1 MREKIERVVE
11 RYYHGPPQYDCCEG
25 PATRTAC
32 TACTEDGRLH
42 ATSKAASRSAESFTI
57 GTAESFTIGTS
68 GMSSDDDTEEAE
80 QVMLAS
86 IHADLL
92 VLRL

>member
-1 MREKIERVVE
+1 VVE

-32 TACTEDGRLH
+32 KSEDGRLP
-42 ATSKAASRSAESFTI
+42 ATSNAASRSAESFTI
-57 GTAESFTIGTS
+57 GTAVS
-68 GMSSDDDTEEAE
+68 GMSSDDDTDEAE

>member
-25 PATRTAC
+25 PATTTAC
-32 TACTEDGRLH
+32 KSGD
-42 ATSKAASRSAESFTI
+42 ATAASRSAESLTI
-57 GTAESFTIGTS
+57 GTGV
-68 GMSSDDDTEEAE
+68 SSDNDTEEAE
-80 QVMLAS
+80 QVMPAS
-86 IHADLL
+86 IHLADLL